1 MHMELKV
8 ELVLAQHAM
17 APMVEPDGVAAA
29 VVAPVQLEM
38 LQRLELAH
46 NLEQEMA
53 AVEFQIPLQAHL

>member
-1 MHMELKV
+1 MHTELKV

-29 VVAPVQLEM
+29 AAVPALLEVHQCSN
-38 LQRLELAH
+38 LALELK
-46 NLEQEMA
+46 QEMV